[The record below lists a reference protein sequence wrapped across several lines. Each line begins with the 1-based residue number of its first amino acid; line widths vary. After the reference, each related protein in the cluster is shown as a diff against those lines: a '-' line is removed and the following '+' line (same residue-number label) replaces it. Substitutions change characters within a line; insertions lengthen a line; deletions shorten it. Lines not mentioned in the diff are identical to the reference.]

1 MNRIIRRLVAT
12 TAAIA
17 AAGGAALTT
26 VVPAQADAAS
36 CLAQLS
42 GHAAATPGRLVYPAQ
57 PASIRLTTSA
67 YTDKACY
74 QYSVAIGLS
83 RTDLSGFRAAAAN
96 DNRWSG
102 SGNYFFH
109 TFTIPPN
116 EPGTWMLRQ
125 IAVKDTAGNT
135 SIAQFT
141 AATSPTKIG
150 VYRESFLTGRVVGT
164 APLTNISAKLQA
176 WSSVGTLANL
186 QNQKVLLQV
195 SKPGANL
202 YDTVDQGTTNRFGQW
217 QGPVL
222 LTIWAGYDHRLAYY
236 SPYQTIASD
245 FHYLGRI
252 PG

>member
-1 MNRIIRRLVAT
+1 MNRIIRRAVAT
-12 TAAIA
+12 AATIA

-26 VVPAQADAAS
+26 AGPAQADASS

-67 YTDKACY
+67 YTAKTCY
-74 QYSVAIGLS
+74 QYSVSIGLS
-83 RTDLSGFRAAAAN
+83 RTDLSGFQNAVAN

-102 SGNYFFH
+102 TGNYFFH

-116 EPGTWMLRQ
+116 QPGTWMVRQ
-125 IAVKDTAGNT
+125 IAVKDTTGNV

-141 AATSPTKIG
+141 AASSPTKIS
-150 VYRESFLTGRVVGT
+150 VYRESFLTGQVVGS
-164 APLTNISAKLQA
+164 APYTRISAKLQA

-202 YDTVDQGTTNRFGQW
+202 YDTVAEGTTNHLGQW
-217 QGPVL
+217 QGPVSL
-222 LTIWAGYDHRLAYY
+222 AGYAGLDHRLAYY

-245 FHYLGRI
+245 FRYLGRI
-252 PG
+252 PS